1 MGGAGGGGGGAGDGG
16 RGNGGGGGD
25 GGSGLD
31 DGGGLSIGG
40 VGKAAHHSE
49 HTAALGDRLGTQSA
63 ADRVKPLGTREP
75 LLEEA

>member
-16 RGNGGGGGD
+16 R
-25 GGSGLD
+25 
-31 DGGGLSIGG
+31 GGGLSIGG

>member
-1 MGGAGGGGGGAGDGG
+1 MGGAGGGGG
-16 RGNGGGGGD
+16 
-25 GGSGLD
+25 GLD